1 MFLTPELAAVF
12 VETTL
17 EDASRTYRKPY
28 MIRLVLLVNTL
39 AVLGVRLCEPPVV
52 IVPLNLLDMRS
63 PLTLEIL
70 AHKLF
75 EGAVIL
81 EDILLTRLLVRTDRK
96 ELHGFHVGFLGEQ
109 RAVQVSPRNVWVSR
123 GFLVRPKHS
132 KARPAVDGSID
143 NTVPV
148 ECKVLRQIH
157 NDF

>member
-1 MFLTPELAAVF
+1 MFLTPELTAVLI
-12 VETTL
+12 ETTL

-39 AVLGVRLCEPPVV
+39 TVLGVRLCEPPVV
-52 IVPLNLLDMRS
+52 IVPLDLFDTRS

-81 EDILLTRLLVRTDRK
+81 EDILLTRLLVRTDSK
-96 ELHGFHVGFLGEQ
+96 ELHGLHVRFLGEQ
-109 RAVQVSPRNVWVSR
+109 SAVQVSPWNIWVSR

-132 KARPAVDGSID
+132 EARPSIDGSID

-148 ECKVLRQIH
+148 EGQVLCE
-157 NDF
+157 F